1 MVNLEQASLSWL
13 DEEMNSSVFNDR
25 RHASR
30 FKSLMQKLWQ
40 GMGNSLPF
48 ACQDRAATKAAY
60 RFLSSTRI
68 DEQMLLW
75 GHAEATCLRVKAA
88 SPETILL
95 LQDTTTFGYHR
106 NNPDDV
112 GFAGHYAPGLV
123 TTGND
128 AGVNCGILMHSS
140 LAVTTQGLPLGL
152 TAVKFWTRKKFKG
165 TNALKR
171 KINPT
176 RVPIEEKESY
186 RWLDNLRQSTALLQC
201 PERCVHIGDRESD
214 IYELYCLASELHTH
228 FLVRTCVNR
237 LAENTTLEEEMKN
250 APSECQGHHRILLR
264 QDKESMREIT
274 LNVRWKTLTLHP
286 PIGKAKQYPDL
297 LLTAIIATEEDP
309 DDNNTRVEWK
319 LLTDLP
325 VTNLEEA
332 IEKLEWYSHRW
343 KIETFHKVMKS
354 CCQAE
359 RSRLGSAERLTNL
372 LCCYC
377 ILSWRIFWLTMLNR
391 EIPKAPAKL
400 VFTKTE
406 MEILDRMVK
415 DTAQIMS
422 STPLERYTI
431 KLAQL
436 GGYMGNKKKHP
447 PGNIVIWRGLRRLNE
462 IHTGWELA
470 AERCG

>member
-1 MVNLEQASLSWL
+1 
-13 DEEMNSSVFNDR
+13 
-25 RHASR
+25 
-30 FKSLMQKLWQ
+30 
-40 GMGNSLPF
+40 
-48 ACQDRAATKAAY
+48 
-60 RFLSSTRI
+60 
-68 DEQMLLW
+68 
-75 GHAEATCLRVKAA
+75 
-88 SPETILL
+88 
-95 LQDTTTFGYHR
+95 
-106 NNPDDV
+106 
-112 GFAGHYAPGLV
+112 
-123 TTGND
+123 
-128 AGVNCGILMHSS
+128 NCGILMHSS
-140 LAVTTQGLPLGL
+140 LAVTTQGLPPGL

-186 RWLDNLRQSTALLQC
+186 RWLENLRQSTALLQC

-237 LAENTTLEEEMKN
+237 LAENTTLEEEMKSV
-250 APSECQGHHRILLR
+250 PSECQGHHRILLR

-297 LLTAIIATEEDP
+297 LLTAIIATEENP
-309 DDNNTRVEWK
+309 DDNNTRIGWK

-354 CCQAE
+354 GCQAE
-359 RSRLGSAERLTNL
+359 RSRLGSAERLTKL

-391 EIPKAPAKL
+391 EIPKAPAEL
-400 VFTKTE
+400 VFTETE
-406 MEILDRMVK
+406 MKILDRMVK

-436 GGYMGNKKKHP
+436 GGYMGNKNKHP

>member
-1 MVNLEQASLSWL
+1 MVNQEQASLSWL
-13 DEEMNSSVFNDR
+13 DEEINSSVFSDR

-30 FKSLMQKLWQ
+30 FKSLMQKLWR

-48 ACQDRAATKAAY
+48 SCQDRAATKAAY
-60 RFLSSTRI
+60 RFLSSDRI
-68 DEQMLLW
+68 DEQHLLL
-75 GHAEATCLRVKAA
+75 GHSEATCQRIHAL
-88 SPETILL
+88 EDENILL

-106 NNPDDV
+106 DNPDAV
-112 GFAGHYAPGLV
+112 GFAGSHIAGLV
-123 TTGND
+123 KTGND
-128 AGVNCGILMHSS
+128 TGINCGILMHSS
-140 LAVTTQGLPLGL
+140 LAVTTSGLPLGL

-186 RWLDNLRQSTALLQC
+186 RWLENLRQSTALLQC

-214 IYELYCLASELHTH
+214 IYELYCLASELNTH

-237 LAENTTLEEEMKN
+237 LAENTTMEEEMKN
-250 APSECQGHHRILLR
+250 VPSDHRGHHRILLR
-264 QDKESMREIT
+264 NDKESAREII
-274 LNVRWKTLTLHP
+274 LSIRWKTLTLHP

-297 LLTAIIATEEDP
+297 QLTAIIATEEGP
-309 DDNNTRVEWK
+309 KNNNARVEWK

-325 VTNLEEA
+325 VTSLVEA
-332 IEKLEWYSHRW
+332 TEKLEWYSHRW

-354 CCQAE
+354 GCQAE

-377 ILSWRIFWLTMLNR
+377 ILSWRIFWLTMLSR
-391 EIPKAPAKL
+391 EMPAAPAEL
-400 VFTKTE
+400 AFSETE
-406 MEILDRMVK
+406 IKILDTMVK
-415 DTAQIMS
+415 DTTQVMS
-422 STPLERYTI
+422 SYTLEKYTI

-436 GGYMGNKKKHP
+436 GGYMGNKNKHP

-462 IHTGWELA
+462 IQTGWEMVTG
-470 AERCG
+470 RCG

>member
-1 MVNLEQASLSWL
+1 MINQEQTSLSWL
-13 DEEMNSSVFNDR
+13 DEEINSSVFSDR

-30 FKSLMQKLWQ
+30 FKSLMQKLWR

-48 ACQDRAATKAAY
+48 ACQDNAATKAAY
-60 RFLSSTRI
+60 RFLSSDRI
-68 DEQMLLW
+68 DEQHLLQ
-75 GHAEATCLRVKAA
+75 GHSEATSQRIHALQGEK
-88 SPETILL
+88 ILL

-106 NNPDDV
+106 DNPDAV
-112 GFAGHYAPGLV
+112 GFAGNHTAGLIK
-123 TTGND
+123 TGND
-128 AGVNCGILMHSS
+128 AGVNCGILMYSS
-140 LAVTTQGLPLGL
+140 LAVTTSGLPLGL

-186 RWLDNLRQSTALLQC
+186 RWRENLRQSTALLKC

-214 IYELYCLASELHTH
+214 IYELYCLASELNTH

-237 LAENTTLEEEMKN
+237 LAENTTMEEEMKSVT
-250 APSECQGHHRILLR
+250 PDHQGRHRIFLR
-264 QDKESMREIT
+264 HGEEGVREII

-297 LLTAIIATEEDP
+297 QLTALIATEECP
-309 DDNNTRVEWK
+309 DNDTRVEWK

-325 VTNLEEA
+325 VTNLAEA
-332 IEKLEWYSHRW
+332 TEKLEWYSHRW

-354 CCQAE
+354 GCQAE

-377 ILSWRIFWLTMLNR
+377 ILSWRIFWLTMLSR
-391 EIPKAPAKL
+391 EMPTAPAEIA
-400 VFTKTE
+400 FSDTE
-406 MEILDRMVK
+406 LKILDAMVK

-422 STPLERYTI
+422 SPPLEKYTI

-436 GGYMGNKKKHP
+436 GGYTGNKNKYP

-462 IHTGWELA
+462 IQIGWEIA
-470 AERCG
+470 TGRCG